1 MDQSDVT
8 AAKTPLV
15 DVLLSHL
22 PSEFSALGCLSTV
35 SSRRDVETLLSF
47 ALGGD
52 CSATV
57 SPETRKHWIQQ
68 QPEAIRA
75 IQCIRGLDSKACKR
89 PLEDGS
95 ADVMQSSKRLRTEQ
109 VEEEGEEEDD
119 PPLFTLPTISTTS
132 PVRKKV
138 DITVHSQSIRFVNPS
153 SRVLEASIP
162 LMSITRA
169 FLLPTRG
176 KAKDHWTV
184 VLLCSDVPPDKG
196 KAGAPA
202 QQQAKQ
208 NQQVIFGLDA
218 LSTAQFATTSYS
230 FFTKANGH
238 SVASSRSMTTT
249 TDTVEKGSE
258 TCSSLRKLLS
268 FLSVPFLEPS
278 ASIFKSAC
286 APTKAGNSAAGI
298 DAYLSAKQ
306 GTLWFFDCGIL
317 WGESK
322 PCEFW
327 AVEDLT
333 IRNGVKLLSATGRT
347 CSVIL
352 RRRRTGVTK
361 ESGNSSDEEE
371 FSETEFAMIDG
382 KEQDPI
388 SAWVKEREAIFGRP
402 SGSAPDETSV
412 RKGENRSQKNAVAS
426 TSVNGPA
433 WDDSDSDDEDFCS
446 DSPDSASGGST
457 PSDNSNDEQPDGNA
471 SDENEESGYD
481 DDDDDDD
488 EQEEADEELD
498 VARHPL
504 LRPGAMPKMSK
515 SAVNAVVDM
524 VNEEFGFAG
533 DSEEDELQDD

>member
-8 AAKTPLV
+8 AAKTPLL

-35 SSRRDVETLLSF
+35 SSRMDVETLLSF

-57 SPETRKHWIQQ
+57 SPETRKHWVQQ

-95 ADVMQSSKRLRTEQ
+95 ADVTQSSKRLRTEQ
-109 VEEEGEEEDD
+109 VEEEEEEDD

-138 DITVHSQSIRFVNPS
+138 DITVHSRSIRFVNPS

-162 LMSITRA
+162 LMT
-169 FLLPTRG
+169 
-176 KAKDHWTV
+176 KDHWTV

-196 KAGAPA
+196 KAGATA

-208 NQQVIFGLDA
+208 NPQVIFGLDA

-286 APTKAGNSAAGI
+286 APAKAGNSAAGI

-333 IRNGVKLLSATGRT
+333 TRNGVKLLSATGRA

-352 RRRRTGVTK
+352 RRRRTGITK

-388 SAWVKEREAIFGRP
+388 LRGP

-412 RKGENRSQKNAVAS
+412 RKGENRNQKNAVAS

-433 WDDSDSDDEDFCS
+433 WDDSDSDDEDFRS
-446 DSPDSASGGST
+446 DSSDSASGGST
-457 PSDNSNDEQPDGNA
+457 PSDNSNDEQPDGDA
-471 SDENEESGYD
+471 SDENEEK
-481 DDDDDDD
+481 
-488 EQEEADEELD
+488 EEADEELD

-504 LRPGAMPKMSK
+504 LRRGAMPKMSK
-515 SAVNAVVDM
+515 SAVNAVIDM